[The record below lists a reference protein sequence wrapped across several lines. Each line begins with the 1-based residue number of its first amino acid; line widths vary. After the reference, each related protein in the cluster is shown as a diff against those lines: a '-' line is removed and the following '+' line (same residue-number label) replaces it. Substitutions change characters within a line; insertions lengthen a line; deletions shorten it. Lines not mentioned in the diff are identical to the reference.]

1 MGGESEAQGEEG
13 GTESQLVS
21 KQENLDVNQGGGL
34 TLELTHFTTKYTTF
48 FIGSLWRI
56 NKINK
61 NMSYKA

>member
-48 FIGSLWRI
+48 FIGSL
-56 NKINK
+56 
-61 NMSYKA
+61 